1 MQDTGSLQRARI
13 STDAFPEAKRLQ
25 MWREVYGR
33 GIAAVDI
40 EPIGDSPF
48 HAEVTFNQL
57 HGISIAAGS
66 RSPAHY
72 RASRDLAARGK
83 DFMVISVLR
92 SGHASATQFG
102 RELISGVG
110 SASVIAP
117 HDASTSTMLT
127 EGSFVTLLLP
137 IPAMARRAP
146 HYTQAF
152 GRSIPSSNDA
162 LRLLNRYVDICTDAA
177 LTDPA
182 ITQSAS
188 EHMLDLAALALGA
201 HGDYAELARMR
212 GGTAARLT
220 AIKSDILQALAD
232 SELSTEAIAM
242 RHGISPRYVRKLFE
256 QDGSS
261 FSTFVLA
268 ERLAKAHRLLVDPQF
283 AYLNIAQ
290 IAHESGFSDIS
301 YFNRT
306 FRREFGSRPSDVREA
321 AKCVWREQ
329 RD

>member
-13 STDAFPEAKRLQ
+13 STDAFPEARRLQ

-33 GIAAVDI
+33 GITNVDI
-40 EPIGDSPF
+40 EPIGDVPF
-48 HAEVTFNQL
+48 HADVTFHQL
-57 HGISIAAGS
+57 PGISIAAGS

-72 RASRDLAARGK
+72 RASRDHAARGK

-102 RELISGVG
+102 KELISGVR

-127 EGSFVTLLLP
+127 KGSFVTLLLP
-137 IPAMARRAP
+137 LPAIARRAP

-152 GRSIPSSNDA
+152 GRPIPSSNAA
-162 LRLLNRYVDICTDAA
+162 LSLLNRYVDVVTEIAV
-177 LTDPA
+177 TDPA
-182 ITQSAS
+182 VAHSAA

-201 HGDYAELARMR
+201 QGDYAEIARRR
-212 GGTAARLT
+212 GGTAARLS
-220 AIKSDILQALAD
+220 AIKSDILLALGD
-232 SELSTEAIAM
+232 SELSSEAIAL

-261 FSTFVLA
+261 FSAFVLV
-268 ERLAKAHRLLVDPQF
+268 ERLAKAHRMLADQHLGH
-283 AYLNIAQ
+283 LSIGQ
-290 IAHESGFSDIS
+290 IAHDSGFSDVS
-301 YFNRT
+301 YFNRS
-306 FRREFGSRPSDVREA
+306 FRRQFGSRPSDVREA
-321 AKCVWREQ
+321 AKSVWRER